1 MNRENTLSIRVDEKN
16 PFHHLWNNNGTWWL
30 HLTMHGHDSTKK
42 RIRKSLKTHDPV
54 KAQAIRDYIFK
65 SVEIKP
71 ISVNPHGAED
81 RVTNL

>member
-42 RIRKSLKTHDPV
+42 RIRRSLRTKDCS
-54 KAQAIRDYIFK
+54 KAVLLRDKILADLGMGV
-65 SVEIKP
+65 S
-71 ISVNPHGAED
+71 A
-81 RVTNL
+81 